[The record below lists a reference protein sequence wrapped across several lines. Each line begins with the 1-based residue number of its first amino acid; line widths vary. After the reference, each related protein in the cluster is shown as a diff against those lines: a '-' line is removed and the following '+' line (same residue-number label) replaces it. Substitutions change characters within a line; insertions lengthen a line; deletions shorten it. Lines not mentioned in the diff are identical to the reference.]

1 MFFWVAFCSNREMN
15 FTTSMEAVDIGGVA
29 PPYQNGAGLE
39 KSKGFRLLFVAHIP
53 VTAILKIPVE
63 LL

>member
-1 MFFWVAFCSNREMN
+1 
-15 FTTSMEAVDIGGVA
+15 MEAVDIGGVA